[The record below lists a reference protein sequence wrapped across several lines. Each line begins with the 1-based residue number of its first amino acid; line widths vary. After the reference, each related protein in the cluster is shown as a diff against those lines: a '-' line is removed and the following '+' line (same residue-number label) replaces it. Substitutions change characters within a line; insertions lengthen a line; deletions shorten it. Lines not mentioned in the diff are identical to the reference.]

1 MDSLYWLLGIGIGL
15 ASVAGL
21 RAFVPLT
28 LVALSIQLLSG
39 APGWAVVGV
48 LAALAVA
55 EILLDKSAAL
65 ERPLNAVMIP
75 FRAISGALLVAVV
88 IDEAGTASLLGVLSG
103 GGSVGALSELAPWL
117 AVGAVVA
124 GAVAVAKFVLRPR
137 ASTGG
142 AGVSTTFLSVFE
154 DVVALVGVIVG
165 LFVPLLP
172 LVFVVFLLFF
182 FHRVRRRRGRKYE
195 GLRILRD

>member
-28 LVALSIQLLSG
+28 VVALALQLLSG
-39 APGWAVVGV
+39 IPGWIGVGV
-48 LAALAVA
+48 LAALAVV
-55 EILLDKSAAL
+55 EIALDKSAAL

-75 FRAISGALLVAVV
+75 LRAVAGALLVAVV
-88 IDEAGTASLLGVLSG
+88 VDEAAALGLLN
-103 GGSVGALSELAPWL
+103 LAPGRDAGAISALLPWL
-117 AVGAVVA
+117 VVGAVVA
-124 GAVAVAKFVLRPR
+124 GAVAAAKFVLRPR
-137 ASTGG
+137 ASAGG
-142 AGVSTTFLSVFE
+142 AGVSTTFLSLFE
-154 DVVALVGVIVG
+154 DVVALVGGIVG
-165 LFVPLLP
+165 LFVPILP
-172 LVFVVFLLFF
+172 LVFVAFLLFF